1 MTGGFFYS
9 SPGNIL
15 ELFQQIT
22 FTQRVSLTE
31 KKPNK
36 PDSTVCIFFFFFL
49 PLNSVIILHRAERK
63 PSVAGESISTRQLSQ
78 PLWMQE
84 RPHHQRRPH
93 RSDWWEK
100 KQVQSGVQQTHKHAH
115 TGGVKLTH
123 TPAWVV
129 SSPWQPVIDPLSY
142 VARESEN
149 INDGEEAAAEDGKRW
164 YSGWENSVYAHR
176 EAHTD
181 VLREGS
187 KKFVFGHVCK
197 ATLSRCRL
205 SCSILNCC
213 SLLIVR
219 WTVPIV
225 WTFAV
230 THVLTQKS
238 KTIHGLKCFICIKKN
253 LSSRFALKGTIRRF
267 CNRERFAECEESPVS
282 LKDLYQVWNY

>member
-1 MTGGFFYS
+1 
-9 SPGNIL
+9 
-15 ELFQQIT
+15 
-22 FTQRVSLTE
+22 
-31 KKPNK
+31 
-36 PDSTVCIFFFFFL
+36 
-49 PLNSVIILHRAERK
+49 
-63 PSVAGESISTRQLSQ
+63 
-78 PLWMQE
+78 MQE
-84 RPHHQRRPH
+84 RLHHQRRPH

-164 YSGWENSVYAHR
+164 HSGWENSVYAHR
-176 EAHTD
+176 EAHTN

-238 KTIHGLKCFICIKKN
+238 KTIHGLKSFICIKKN
-253 LSSRFALKGTIRRF
+253 LSSRFALRGTICRF
-267 CNRERFAECEESPVS
+267 CNRERFAECEESPVA
-282 LKDLYQVWNY
+282 LKDLYQVWNYLASDVYCLLCTSPLEGLSLSLGTELSPWERVCELLCGYLWCSSSSSSTLHKTHLVSFQKWLVTLGFKREVWPLAWR